1 MRNIT
6 HITIKSIVLYF
17 RNQKGIDLPSAGNYA
32 TGILFLD
39 PITHIQAEQR
49 FESIATENEL
59 RVLCWRDVPTNSK
72 SIGEV
77 ARSNEPIM
85 RQVFVVPNEKL
96 DESEFK
102 RKVSQLYLIYMLAP

>member
-1 MRNIT
+1 M
-6 HITIKSIVLYF
+6 
-17 RNQKGIDLPSAGNYA
+17 PSAGEYA

-39 PITHIQAEQR
+39 PITHTQAEQR

-77 ARSNEPIM
+77 ARSNEPLM

-96 DESEFK
+96 DDEEFK
-102 RKVSQLYLIYMLAP
+102 RKVSQRYFIYTLVP